1 MDELELKAIASQLSC
16 PEGDAGIEMANKMN
30 VLNLF
35 ITARA
40 IEVLSPQ
47 ADEAIVEI
55 GPGNG
60 ALSEPM
66 LDTLGA
72 KGRYY
77 GIELSEHMAKE
88 ARQRFSKKDCHVDL
102 LFSDCLQAAI
112 PEKSVDGIMA
122 VNLLYF
128 IENLDELFSKLQSWM
143 KPGARVVFG
152 VRSDNSLNSLP
163 FVQYKFNVRSPDEI
177 KSCMVNN
184 GFSDV
189 GSQYYDEGSIMFGD
203 LSLQVDSVIIYGRSY
218 NLLSDEKKPGQSE
231 IPLT

>member
-30 VLNLF
+30 LLNSF
-35 ITARA
+35 ITART
-40 IEVLSPQ
+40 IEALSPKI
-47 ADEAIVEI
+47 DETIVEI

-60 ALSEPM
+60 ALSESM

-77 GIELSEHMAKE
+77 GVELSEYMAKE
-88 ARQRFSKKDCHVDL
+88 ARQRFSEKDCCVDV
-102 LFSDCLQAAI
+102 LFSDCLQATV

-143 KPGARVVFG
+143 KPSARVVFG
-152 VRSDNSLNSLP
+152 VRSDKSLNSLP
-163 FVQYKFNVRSPDEI
+163 FVQYEFNVRSPDEI
-177 KSCMVNN
+177 KSCMLNN

-189 GSQYYDEGSIMFGD
+189 DSQYYDEGSIMFGD
-203 LSLQVDSVIIYGRSY
+203 LSLQMDSVIIYGKS
-218 NLLSDEKKPGQSE
+218 
-231 IPLT
+231 